1 MIIEISTSPAYLI
14 AFEPREPHVDEDDLR
29 PRGLPLIKLKSMV
42 QGGRDV
48 LLEAEVFGGRRER
61 TARGVVL
68 GERQQDLQHQRRRTL
83 SYTGSGF
90 PKSLSAP
97 TNILIEKKP
106 LLTEMTVGLC

>member
-1 MIIEISTSPAYLI
+1 MTTIMSIKMIIEISILPAYLI
-14 AFEPREPHVDEDDLR
+14 SFEPREPHVDEDDLR

-68 GERQQDLQHQRRRTL
+68 GERQQDLQNTSVDVHFHIQSQGL
-83 SYTGSGF
+83 QKVS
-90 PKSLSAP
+90 PPPP
-97 TNILIEKKP
+97 TYF
-106 LLTEMTVGLC
+106 

>member
-1 MIIEISTSPAYLI
+1 MTTIMSIKMIIEISTSPAYLI

-48 LLEAEVFGGRRER
+48 LLEAEVFGGCRER

-68 GERQQDLQHQRRRTL
+68 GERQQDLQHQRRRKV

-90 PKSLSAP
+90 PKTLLS
-97 TNILIEKKP
+97 TNILFEKKKSQ
-106 LLTEMTVGLC
+106 